1 MVEGFPEEFL
11 HHRAVA
17 SLVGMGESVARRSG
31 CTAQAAEPT
40 GVVAKGIA
48 DIVKAGGVGELGEKQ
63 ADDMAPSGEGA
74 RLFVYAVLLGE
85 AGGKV
90 GRDQLAKLSEDGQ
103 VGFSWFVINHPG
115 DPEWDRPPANLKK
128 ITVYGMTVN
137 LTLNFSLKTAP

>member
-1 MVEGFPEEFL
+1 
-11 HHRAVA
+11 
-17 SLVGMGESVARRSG
+17 MGESVARRSG

-128 ITVYGMTVN
+128 ITVYGMTVGKN
-137 LTLNFSLKTAP
+137 EKI